1 MTKSEELENS
11 GIKVGLVNDLIAV
24 ETIMEEIWSY
34 HPDNKNKK
42 DIISEY
48 KALVKIK
55 EEIENEIKELN

>member
-1 MTKSEELENS
+1 MTKSENS
-11 GIKVGLVNDLIAV
+11 EIKVGLVNDLIAV
-24 ETIMEEIWSY
+24 ETIMEEIWDY

>member
-1 MTKSEELENS
+1 
-11 GIKVGLVNDLIAV
+11 
-24 ETIMEEIWSY
+24 MEEIWSY
-34 HPDNKNKK
+34 HPDNENKK

>member
-1 MTKSEELENS
+1 MTKSENS

-34 HPDNKNKK
+34 HPDNKNQK

>member
-24 ETIMEEIWSY
+24 EIIMEEIWSY
-34 HPDNKNKK
+34 HPDNENKK